1 MTLQAET
8 AVLGTAMWS
17 DQAADQ
23 VTDLLNERVWEQ
35 TAHRT
40 IFRAICAIRQ
50 DGGTADGPAV
60 TDWLIR
66 TGQVDQVGGPAA
78 VQRLAGDAPVGRN
91 VEYWSRIVWA
101 SHRRRETARTL
112 ADASRQLDGDVDVDE
127 LVEATVAR
135 LTETGS
141 APATVPAATIAEKFE
156 VRVTSGS
163 PQEGWRMPWQQL
175 AQWRLPDDGLTVVT
189 GLPGSGKSTWLDC
202 ALLGV
207 QERDPKVKVAWF
219 SPEQSPADH
228 HLHQLVW
235 SQLGQEPR
243 KDPDA
248 SRRMSAGL
256 LSRNV
261 WIDDDRDSTPSGV
274 LATARRLVSDGGR
287 WVLVVDPYNNL
298 EPDGGQHPDRQDL
311 YIQALLRRL
320 RRFARSTGTAVVVV
334 AHPRRTEKIPGTDA
348 VFRVPTAAD
357 ISGGQ
362 EWWNHADAIVSVWR
376 NQSGEE
382 PHNFGDPRDV
392 KIIVSK
398 CRFAKWGQPCSAVLT
413 FDERTRSYR

>member
-8 AVLGTAMWS
+8 AVLGAALLS
-17 DQAADQ
+17 DSAADQ
-23 VTDLLNERVWEQ
+23 VVDLLHDRAWQQ
-35 TAHRT
+35 TAHRQ
-40 IFRAICAIRQ
+40 IFEAVCELRR
-50 DGGTADGPAV
+50 DGGPADAIAV
-60 TDWLIR
+60 TDLLIR
-66 TGQVDQVGGPAA
+66 TGKIEQVGGPAA
-78 VQRLAGDAPVGRN
+78 VSGLSVNAPAGRN
-91 VEYWSRIVWA
+91 VEYWAGIVLD
-101 SHRRRETARTL
+101 SFRRREVARALT
-112 ADASRQLDGDVDVDE
+112 DATKQVDGTTPVDE
-127 LVEATVAR
+127 LVETTVAR
-135 LTETGS
+135 LTETGT
-141 APATVPAATIAEKFE
+141 APATVPAASIAEKFE
-156 VRVTSGS
+156 ERVTSGS
-163 PQEGWRMPWQQL
+163 PQAGWRMPWQQL

-207 QERDPKVKVAWF
+207 MDRNPEVKVAWF

-235 SQLGQEPR
+235 SSLGDDPR
-243 KDPDA
+243 RRLDDA
-248 SRRMSAGL
+248 HRSAADL
-256 LSRNV
+256 LGRNV

-274 LATARRLVSDGGR
+274 LATARRVVSDGGR
-287 WVLVVDPYNNL
+287 WVLVIDPYNNL

-334 AHPRRTEKIPGTDA
+334 AHPRRTEKLHGTDA

-362 EWWNHADAIVSVWR
+362 EWWNHADAVVSVWR

-382 PHNFGDPRDV
+382 PANFGDPRDV

-398 CRFAKWGQPCSAVLT
+398 CRFVKWGQPCRAVLH
-413 FDERTRSYR
+413 FDDRARSYR